1 MTIFNNRQH
10 PVTKWVRWTAL
21 IIGTLTTTFW
31 TIILV
36 DILLCDLVVGCVSVT
51 WDMAL
56 LLFLVVASIA
66 SVTIAWRSE
75 SIGGPVLILWGLAF
89 TTIAYVTSR
98 PHQVFSMLITGVP
111 FLIAGLLLLTSYW
124 SSRVVLNH

>member
-1 MTIFNNRQH
+1 MTIFNNGQQL
-10 PVTKWVRWTAL
+10 VTKWMRWTAL
-21 IIGTLTTTFW
+21 IIGTLTTAFW
-31 TIILV
+31 MIILV

-75 SIGGPVLILWGLAF
+75 SIGGPVLIFWGPAF
-89 TTIAYVTSR
+89 TAIAYVTSR
-98 PHQVFSMLITGVP
+98 PHQAFSMLITGVP
-111 FLIAGLLLLTSYW
+111 FLIAGILFMTSWW
-124 SSRVVLNH
+124 SRRVVLNH